1 MIATAI
7 VIGLVL
13 VPVLISYVVEA
24 LRSPPTPPEQL
35 PWAPDIPIRYV
46 TVDGLKIRYIV
57 AGDGPALVLL
67 HTLRTQLDMF
77 QKVVPQLS
85 RRYRVYAMDYPGH
98 GYSDIPRADYT
109 ADFFVSTV
117 ARFLEGLDIK
127 DAILVGES
135 IGGSIAL
142 LLAARHNPRVQR
154 VIAINP
160 YDYDAGRGL
169 RRGSFLANV
178 ILGLNGVP
186 VLGATVMRLRQF
198 PVEKQIFEG
207 GVVRKQSFPPALLR
221 EMYQVGGRR
230 GHYRAFMSLV
240 RHWPSWEQARKEY
253 RNIQVPVLLLYGDGD
268 WSRTEERAADARDI
282 PGSKLR
288 IVEGGHFLSLEN
300 PAEVIRAMESTWK
313 VGETRGWGVGR

>member
-1 MIATAI
+1 MSATAI
-7 VIGLVL
+7 IIGLIL
-13 VPVLISYVVEA
+13 APVLISYVVEA

-35 PWAPDIPIRYV
+35 PWAPDIPIRHV
-46 TVDGLKIRYIV
+46 TVDGLKVRYIV

-77 QKVVPQLS
+77 QRVVPELS
-85 RRYRVYAMDYPGH
+85 QHFRVYAMDYPGH

-117 ARFLEGLDIK
+117 ARFLERLDIK

-230 GHYRAFMSLV
+230 GYYRAFMSLV
-240 RHWPSWEQARKEY
+240 HNWPGWEQARKEY
-253 RNIQVPVLLLYGDGD
+253 GNIQVPVLLLYGDSD
-268 WSRTEERAADARDI
+268 WSRPDERDADARDI
-282 PGSKLR
+282 PGAQFR
-288 IVEGGHFLSLEN
+288 VVRDAGHFLSLDQPREILAAAEAWVF
-300 PAEVIRAMESTWK
+300 PAPAPPA
-313 VGETRGWGVGR
+313 

>member
-1 MIATAI
+1 MGATAI

-13 VPVLISYVVEA
+13 APVLISYVIEA
-24 LRSPPTPPEQL
+24 LRSPPTPPERL
-35 PWAPDIPIRYV
+35 SWAPDIPIRYV

-77 QKVVPQLS
+77 QAVVPELS
-85 RRYRVYAMDYPGH
+85 RHFRVYAMDYPGH

-117 ARFLEGLDIK
+117 ARFLERLDIE

-154 VIAINP
+154 VVAINP

-178 ILGLNGVP
+178 ILGLNDVP

-198 PVEKQIFEG
+198 PVQKQIFEG
-207 GVVRKQSFPPALLR
+207 GVVRKQSFPPGLLR
-221 EMYQVGGRR
+221 EMYQVGARR

-240 RHWPSWEQARKEY
+240 HNWPGWERARKEY
-253 RNIQVPVLLLYGDGD
+253 GNIQVPVLLLYGDGD
-268 WSRTEERAADARDI
+268 WSRNDERQANARDI
-282 PGSKLR
+282 PGAQIRVVKDA
-288 IVEGGHFLSLEN
+288 GHFLTLEA
-300 PAEVIRAMESTWK
+300 PGEVVHAAT
-313 VGETRGWGVGR
+313 TLDGRL

>member
-7 VIGLVL
+7 VIALVL

-24 LRSPPTPPEQL
+24 LRSPPTPPEEL
-35 PWAPDIPIRYV
+35 AWAPDIPIRYV

-85 RRYRVYAMDYPGH
+85 RGYRVYAMDYPGH

-117 ARFLEGLDIK
+117 ARFLERLDIK

-230 GHYRAFMSLV
+230 GYYQAFMSLV
-240 RHWPSWEQARKEY
+240 HNWSGWEQARKEY
-253 RNIQVPVLLLYGDGD
+253 GDIQVPVLLLYGDGD
-268 WSRTEERAADARDI
+268 WSRTDERDANARHI
-282 PGSKLR
+282 PGAQFR
-288 IVEGGHFLSLEN
+288 VVRDAGHFLSLDQPREILAAAEAWVF
-300 PAEVIRAMESTWK
+300 PAPAPPA
-313 VGETRGWGVGR
+313 

>member
-1 MIATAI
+1 MSATAI

-13 VPVLISYVVEA
+13 APVLISYVVEA

-35 PWAPDIPIRYV
+35 PWAPNIPIRYV
-46 TVDGLKIRYIV
+46 TVDGLRIRYIV

-77 QKVVPQLS
+77 QKVVPELA
-85 RRYRVYAMDYPGH
+85 RHFRVYALDYPGH

-117 ARFLEGLDIK
+117 ARFLEQLDIK

-178 ILGLNGVP
+178 ILGLNDVP

-198 PVEKQIFEG
+198 PVQKKIFEG

-230 GHYRAFMSLV
+230 GHYQAFMSLV
-240 RHWPSWEQARKEY
+240 HNWPGWEQARKEY
-253 RNIQVPVLLLYGDGD
+253 RNIQLPVLLLYGDRD
-268 WSRTEERAADARDI
+268 WSRTEERQANARDI
-282 PGSKLR
+282 PGAQFR
-288 IVEGGHFLSLEN
+288 VVRDTGHFLSLDQPREILAA
-300 PAEVIRAMESTWK
+300 AEA
-313 VGETRGWGVGR
+313 